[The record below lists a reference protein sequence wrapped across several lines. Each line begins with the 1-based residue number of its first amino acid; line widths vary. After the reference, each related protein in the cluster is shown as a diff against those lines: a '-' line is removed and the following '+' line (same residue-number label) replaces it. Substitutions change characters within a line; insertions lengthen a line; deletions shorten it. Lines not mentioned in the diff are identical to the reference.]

1 MSRRRYTRS
10 HRKTIFREGPKDAL
24 DFEKCIEHDG
34 DDIYFHIEPA
44 GKGYRHVLTEGEI
57 LARLHELPDHLL
69 KNLNCVV
76 LPRMTR
82 KRERFN
88 IYGLQWG
95 KTIYLYPMEDN
106 LKVGEHHNLEKAVV
120 DEARQFGATIEE
132 TKTGPIIHWTE
143 ETVKAYYLENI
154 LIHELGHTYD
164 EKNSSSRDREAYAE
178 WFARKYGRWPKR
190 KPRRFLPKPAGL
202 VPKEHQGPVL
212 PDDLS

>member
-1 MSRRRYTRS
+1 MSHRRHTAS

-24 DFEKCIEHDG
+24 DFEKMISHEG
-34 DDIYFHIEPA
+34 DDIYFHIETP
-44 GKGYRHVLTEGEI
+44 GKGYTHVVTEDEI
-57 LARLHELPDHLL
+57 LSRLHELPDHLL
-69 KNLNCVV
+69 CNLNCVV

-95 KTIYLYPMEDN
+95 NSVYLYPMESC
-106 LKVGEHHNLEKAVV
+106 LTVGAKHKLGIDVV
-120 DEARQFGATIEE
+120 NEARQFGATIEE
-132 TKTGPIIHWTE
+132 TKTGPIIHWTP
-143 ETVKAYYLENI
+143 ETIKLYYLENI

-164 EKNSSSRDREAYAE
+164 VKNTSVKDREAYAE

-202 VPKEHQGPVL
+202 VPKESQG
-212 PDDLS
+212 